1 LVFLSVVGGI
11 TELVAFLVRLSFEQF
26 SGWRTHVLDVFG
38 KGRQACTKLDEVV
51 ERSYNWM
58 DRCFL
63 YSFHVMDGKCWLGS
77 RVG

>member
-1 LVFLSVVGGI
+1 MVGGI
-11 TELVAFLVRLSFEQF
+11 TELVAFPYALFL
-26 SGWRTHVLDVFG
+26 RTVLKVADICFGCFG

-63 YSFHVMDGKCWLGS
+63 YSFHVMDGKCWVGS
-77 RVG
+77 LAGWLD